1 MRDSVSGGG
10 TASALMWPCG
20 WEAQKL
26 PSKGTHLFLIALI
39 PRLQKSQIPEQCG
52 RPLVW
57 MGLCGPRSRGVVPS
71 AYPDLAEA
79 LFPNDYA
86 TVSEPISE

>member
-1 MRDSVSGGG
+1 MRDSVSGGV
-10 TASALMWPCG
+10 TVSALMWPCG

-26 PSKGTHLFLIALI
+26 PSKGTHLFLIAVIL
-39 PRLQKSQIPEQCG
+39 RLQKLQCG

-79 LFPNDYA
+79 LFPNNYSS
-86 TVSEPISE
+86 VSEPIPE